1 MKVLVVFASL
11 SLVLIG
17 FSGCFSNSTSGYTV
31 NEVLPKSTFEKL
43 GIQKGDRILSY
54 DGESV
59 NSVGDS
65 MELYD
70 KLKKNAVKT
79 IVIERNGQKQTINV
93 P

>member
-1 MKVLVVFASL
+1 MKILIFAPCLFIVFLGLTS
-11 SLVLIG
+11 
-17 FSGCFSNSTSGYTV
+17 CFSNSTSGYTV

-43 GIQKGDRILSY
+43 GIQKGDRIISY

-70 KLKKNAVKT
+70 KLKNHKVKL
-79 IVIERNGQKQTINV
+79 ILIERNGEKQTIAV